1 MVYIGEMRTY
11 YQHVSQESQISD
23 SIAKLFFHWRNSE
36 NHKLDEKSMKILRY
50 FTVNRHGSTYQCA
63 KYMNEDKNTK
73 ISYKNVHV
81 RVKNLHRLEMLKIS
95 TENPNRIHGAIY
107 YKLSQFGIL
116 HLLAGAS
123 TLELFII
130 FIESNYLLEFENFSL
145 YKKILYPY
153 VKIDTLKEIKTY
165 PVQMAILT
173 YIQRC
178 CKDLLNIFQEINS
191 QSVYSIKE
199 IEKLGGIVATS
210 KNGRNFHL
218 KMLRLDE
225 SDLRK
230 IDGLT
235 QELNISLNDGEKSS
249 LRFHGTSMEINCKI
263 NRNEKHL
270 ELYKNGEIRLV
281 IGLSSEQL
289 GGEKITVLF
298 TPIDSKQVI
307 NGFVREGYDYQ
318 LTGNLIRLLVDILT
332 LKTDNEWL
340 VKDLKLLKKDTNFA
354 KILHGLR
361 EFVEAIYSK
370 FENLTS

>member
-1 MVYIGEMRTY
+1 
-11 YQHVSQESQISD
+11 
-23 SIAKLFFHWRNSE
+23 
-36 NHKLDEKSMKILRY
+36 
-50 FTVNRHGSTYQCA
+50 
-63 KYMNEDKNTK
+63 
-73 ISYKNVHV
+73 
-81 RVKNLHRLEMLKIS
+81 
-95 TENPNRIHGAIY
+95 
-107 YKLSQFGIL
+107 
-116 HLLAGAS
+116 
-123 TLELFII
+123 
-130 FIESNYLLEFENFSL
+130 
-145 YKKILYPY
+145 
-153 VKIDTLKEIKTY
+153 
-165 PVQMAILT
+165 
-173 YIQRC
+173 
-178 CKDLLNIFQEINS
+178 
-191 QSVYSIKE
+191 
-199 IEKLGGIVATS
+199 
-210 KNGRNFHL
+210 
-218 KMLRLDE
+218 MLRLDE